1 MVHPCDG
8 SAKSFSESTP
18 RSKADYLARRR
29 LSRQTCEHVI
39 FVEERFGAFFKLRMY
54 FNAIDRTDDLAL
66 RFVVVPHAL
75 GARTGVDHV
84 NLCAHRDGIIGTLW
98 FAHVAVDAFVGNTQR
113 HLVNYPEVV

>member
-1 MVHPCDG
+1 MVRVCQLPESPQTRDKRL
-8 SAKSFSESTP
+8 SA
-18 RSKADYLARRR
+18 LICQR

-66 RFVVVPHAL
+66 RFFVVPDAFC
-75 GARTGVDHV
+75 ARTRVGQI

-113 HLVNYPEVV
+113 HLVNYPEGV